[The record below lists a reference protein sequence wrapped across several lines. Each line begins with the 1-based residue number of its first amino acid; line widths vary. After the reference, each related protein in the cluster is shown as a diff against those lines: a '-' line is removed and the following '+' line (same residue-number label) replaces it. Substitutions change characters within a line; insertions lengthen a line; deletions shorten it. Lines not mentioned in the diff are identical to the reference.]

1 MTYVSA
7 QQKYYAKNKEKQSA
21 KQKIDYRRKTFG
33 LEPSETYF
41 SIRYIEE
48 GYNPFIHCLG
58 KKIKS

>member
-1 MTYVSA
+1 MDITPQKKYYMKNKIKQ
-7 QQKYYAKNKEKQSA
+7 QQKQKLNYKEK
-21 KQKIDYRRKTFG
+21 KFG

-58 KKIKS
+58 KKITS

>member
-21 KQKIDYRRKTFG
+21 RQKTFG
-33 LEPSETYF
+33 LQPSETYF
-41 SIRYIEE
+41 SIRYVEE
-48 GYNPFIHCLG
+48 GYNPFIHCFG

>member
-1 MTYVSA
+1 MPYISA

-41 SIRYIEE
+41 SIR
-48 GYNPFIHCLG
+48 
-58 KKIKS
+58 